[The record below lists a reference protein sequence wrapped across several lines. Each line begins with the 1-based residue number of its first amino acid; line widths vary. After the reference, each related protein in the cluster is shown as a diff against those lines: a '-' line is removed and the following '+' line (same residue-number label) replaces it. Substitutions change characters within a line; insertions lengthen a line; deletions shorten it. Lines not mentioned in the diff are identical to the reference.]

1 MSLREFTLLV
11 IIANLLILTQGIAYA
26 SAPISDGFDYPV
38 GIPDGTSGENDLGYY
53 VIAGFGDTSYKGI
66 PHLGEDWNSKQCGTC
81 DLGDPVYAI
90 SNGYVRYADNT
101 GIDQWKGVVIIDHAS
116 QPRITFGIQ
125 NEIGSDS
132 ISSMYAHLNTTQINE
147 WVQEGDYVRRGQQIG
162 IIGPTPEGS
171 TGPHLHFEIRNDIS
185 IGLGNGYSTN
195 TVGWI
200 DPRSFIESNRPQVT
214 PLIGDWN
221 NDSIDTTGTFDPHTS
236 IFSLDNGVN
245 QQFGEPGDIPII
257 GDWTG
262 EGKDSIGIY
271 RPKTAEFHLDY
282 DNNGQRDGNVINFGN
297 IGDIPIVGDWDG
309 DGNDNIGVFRPLDPD
324 KLKTTFFLKY
334 ADRVV
339 PIEFGTQNDIPIIGD
354 WNNDGIDDIGVFRR
368 NDMDHQ
374 NNAVFY
380 LKNGDQTLN
389 FEYGNNDDVPIT
401 GRPYDDKLTRIG
413 IYRSSTKE
421 FLFSQ
426 DLLV

>member
-1 MSLREFTLLV
+1 MSLRGFTRLV

-38 GIPDGTSGENDLGYY
+38 GIPDGTGYSVTLDKGELYPR
-53 VIAGFGDTSYKGI
+53 AGGDK
-66 PHLGEDWNSKQCGTC
+66 PHLGEDFDINGLDTEF
-81 DLGDPVYAI
+81 PVYSI
-90 SNGYVRYADNT
+90 SNGVVRSAANEGT
-101 GIDQWKGVVIIDHAS
+101 GWGYCVIIDHKL
-116 QPRITFGIQ
+116 PD
-125 NEIGSDS
+125 NS
-132 ISSMYAHLNTTQINE
+132 IVSSMYAHLKTDSFDTFNIYPGKI
-147 WVQEGDYVRRGQQIG
+147 VSRGEQIG
-162 IIGPTPEGS
+162 SIGATSESNGVS
-171 TGPHLHFEIRNDIS
+171 WAPHLHLEIRRDS
-185 IGLGNGYSTN
+185 SLGAEHGYAYDSTGWLEPTNLNGDTN
-195 TVGWI
+195 GFI
-200 DPRSFIESNRPQVT
+200 DNNRPT
-214 PLIGDWN
+214 IEPLIGDWDN
-221 NDSIDTTGTFDPHTS
+221 NEIDTTGTFDPHTS

-245 QQFGEPGDIPII
+245 QQFGEPGDLPII

-262 EGKDSIGIY
+262 DGKDSIGIY

-282 DNNGQRDGNVINFGN
+282 DNNDQSDGNVINFGN

-324 KLKTTFFLKY
+324 TLKTTFFLKY

-389 FEYGNNDDVPIT
+389 FEYGNNDDIPIT

-413 IYRSSTKE
+413 VYRSSTKE

-426 DLLV
+426 NLLV